1 MKRNMKK
8 IVYLAAIAIVAVSC
22 GQKKRTSDVGS
33 TASSA
38 ALQDKVSLVEVVT
51 ATRSTVSQD
60 ETYASTVE
68 PYAINNIAPQTAGRI
83 RTIGAEVGDYV
94 YKGQVLARMDRLQL
108 DQTRL
113 QLQNDSTELSRVRAL
128 YQQGGVAQSDYEA
141 AELNYKVS
149 KSTYDNLV
157 ENTILRSPITGV
169 VTARYYDRG
178 DMYGMASPIF
188 TVQQITPVK
197 ILVGISEGDYTKV
210 SKGDKVTLSV
220 DALPGKTFSGT
231 IKRIYP
237 TIDPMTHT
245 VNVEVQVPNT
255 DRQLR
260 PGMYAKVNVT
270 FGHNRSIVVPDA
282 AVVRL
287 QGSGQ
292 RNVFVVED
300 GIAVQKEVSL
310 GRHFDGQYEILSGL
324 EEGEQV
330 VVKGGSALRNGAQV
344 EVIE

>member
-1 MKRNMKK
+1 MKK
-8 IVYLAAIAIVAVSC
+8 ISIIALAALILAGC
-22 GQKKRTSDVGS
+22 GQKKDSQS
-33 TASSA
+33 QAQQA
-38 ALQDKVSLVEVVT
+38 ALAAQPKAQTVKVQPAAKQEVKQDGSYS
-51 ATRSTVSQD
+51 ATVQ
-60 ETYASTVE
+60 AFAV
-68 PYAINNIAPQTAGRI
+68 NNIAPQSGGRI
-83 RTIGAEVGDYV
+83 QKINVEVGDYV
-94 YKGQVLARMDRLQL
+94 GKGQILAEMDRVQL
-108 DQTRL
+108 DQAKLRL
-113 QLQNDSTELSRVRAL
+113 SNAETELGRLKQL
-128 YQQGGVAQSDYEA
+128 YEQGGLAQSDYEA
-141 AELNYKVS
+141 AELNYNVS

-260 PGMYAKVNVT
+260 PGMYAKVTVT

>member
-1 MKRNMKK
+1 MKK
-8 IVYLAAIAIVAVSC
+8 ISIIALAALVLAGC
-22 GQKKRTSDVGS
+22 GQKKDSQSQAQQAAMAAQPKAQTVKVQPAAKQEVKQDG
-33 TASSA
+33 TYSA
-38 ALQDKVSLVEVVT
+38 
-51 ATRSTVSQD
+51 TVQ
-60 ETYASTVE
+60 AFAV
-68 PYAINNIAPQTAGRI
+68 NNIAPQSGGRI
-83 RTIGAEVGDYV
+83 QKINVEVGDYV
-94 YKGQVLARMDRLQL
+94 GKGQILAEMDRVQL
-108 DQTRL
+108 DQAKLRL
-113 QLQNDSTELSRVRAL
+113 SNAETELGRLKQL
-128 YQQGGVAQSDYEA
+128 YEQGGLAQSDYEA

-300 GIAVQKEVSL
+300 GVAVQKEVSL

>member
-1 MKRNMKK
+1 MKK
-8 IVYLAAIAIVAVSC
+8 ISIIALAALVLAGC
-22 GQKKRTSDVGS
+22 GQKKDSQSQAQQAAMAAQPKAQTVKVQPAAKQEVKQDG
-33 TASSA
+33 TYSA
-38 ALQDKVSLVEVVT
+38 
-51 ATRSTVSQD
+51 TVQ
-60 ETYASTVE
+60 AFAV
-68 PYAINNIAPQTAGRI
+68 NNIAPQSGGRI
-83 RTIGAEVGDYV
+83 QKINVEVGDYV
-94 YKGQVLARMDRLQL
+94 GKGQILAEMDRVQL
-108 DQTRL
+108 DQAKLRL
-113 QLQNDSTELSRVRAL
+113 SNAETELGRLKQL
-128 YQQGGVAQSDYEA
+128 YEQGGLAQSDYEA

-344 EVIE
+344 EIIE

>member
-1 MKRNMKK
+1 MKK
-8 IVYLAAIAIVAVSC
+8 ISIIALAALVLAGC
-22 GQKKRTSDVGS
+22 GQKKDSQSQAQQAAMAAQPKAQTVKVQPAAKQEVKQDG
-33 TASSA
+33 TYSA
-38 ALQDKVSLVEVVT
+38 
-51 ATRSTVSQD
+51 TVQ
-60 ETYASTVE
+60 AFAV
-68 PYAINNIAPQTAGRI
+68 NNIAPQSGGRI
-83 RTIGAEVGDYV
+83 QKINVEVGDYV
-94 YKGQVLARMDRLQL
+94 GKGQVLAEMDRVQL
-108 DQTRL
+108 DQAKLRL
-113 QLQNDSTELSRVRAL
+113 SNAETELGRLKQL
-128 YQQGGVAQSDYEA
+128 YEQGGLAQSDYEA

>member
-1 MKRNMKK
+1 MKK
-8 IVYLAAIAIVAVSC
+8 ISIIALAALVLAGC
-22 GQKKRTSDVGS
+22 GQKKDSQSQAQQAAMAAQPKAQTVKVQPAAKQEVKQDGS
-33 TASSA
+33 YSA
-38 ALQDKVSLVEVVT
+38 
-51 ATRSTVSQD
+51 TVQ
-60 ETYASTVE
+60 AFAV
-68 PYAINNIAPQTAGRI
+68 NNIAPQSGGRI
-83 RTIGAEVGDYV
+83 QKINVEVGDYV
-94 YKGQVLARMDRLQL
+94 GKGQILAEMDRVQL
-108 DQTRL
+108 DQAKLRL
-113 QLQNDSTELSRVRAL
+113 SNAETELGRLKQL
-128 YQQGGVAQSDYEA
+128 YEQGGLAQSDYEA

-292 RNVFVVED
+292 RNVFVVEN
-300 GIAVQKEVSL
+300 GVAVQKEVTL

>member
-1 MKRNMKK
+1 MKK
-8 IVYLAAIAIVAVSC
+8 ISIIALAALVLAGC
-22 GQKKRTSDVGS
+22 GQKKDSQS
-33 TASSA
+33 QAQQA
-38 ALQDKVSLVEVVT
+38 ALAAQPKAQTVKVQPAAKQEVKQDGSYS
-51 ATRSTVSQD
+51 ATVQ
-60 ETYASTVE
+60 AFAV
-68 PYAINNIAPQTAGRI
+68 NNIAPQSGGRI
-83 RTIGAEVGDYV
+83 QKINVEVGDYV
-94 YKGQVLARMDRLQL
+94 GKGQILAEMDRVQL
-108 DQTRL
+108 DQAKLRL
-113 QLQNDSTELSRVRAL
+113 SNAETELGRLKQL
-128 YQQGGVAQSDYEA
+128 YEQGGLAQSDYEA